1 MLYGNGVFSMQIYKL
16 FMGKKH
22 NTIGKQI
29 IGIIFFT
36 IICPSIIFYWVVV
49 KKYSDDLLQSAIKDR
64 QNLLTAINRSLSLQ
78 FDITK
83 ELSMMIYYDKSVKEY
98 IDNGDY
104 SSIPNNVKESLES
117 ITNSYI
123 SVDSIL
129 LCFKDNVYTYG
140 KTFTNLNEI
149 RLKYEE
155 DIIKRKGKSIWLP
168 TTIMQGAFARKPKDY
183 ILSRAVNSK
192 DGMVAIMYMFF
203 SSDSLQKII
212 ANPLLNKG
220 GSSFYLLSSEGQV
233 VVSKSEKEIGKKVN
247 IKLPKENFDGNE
259 GHFFIKDDSGSER
272 LISYAKMNDP
282 HWISVIIDKKSEILF
297 DVNKITKLAVIFTV
311 FYLVVISLGN
321 IGIYIFIIRPIT
333 RLSEGMDKV
342 GNQEFSELKIPYGGN
357 EIKHLTERFNQM
369 SGKIRELIL
378 RVREEEAEKN
388 EQRLKVLYMQIGP
401 HFLYNTLNSIKWLAV
416 LNKQDTIRQ
425 MIESVMKIMNGVT
438 YESAQDMITIEHE
451 LKLLD
456 SYIYIQ
462 KVRFM
467 GFDVYYDVP
476 EEILNYK
483 IDRFILQPFVE
494 NSILH
499 GIRDMQA
506 GGAIRIV
513 IRLHDEKSL
522 QVDIYDNGKGI
533 EKNEEINW
541 SRERKDSI
549 GIKNVRERIY
559 LHYGNN
565 YGVVVENNPD
575 KGVHVKLSLPAI
587 RKLPV
592 YYK

>member
-1 MLYGNGVFSMQIYKL
+1 MFSMQIYKL

-149 RLKYEE
+149 RLKYEG

-272 LISYAKMNDP
+272 LISYAKMTDP

-506 GGAIRIV
+506 GGEIRIV

-533 EKNEEINW
+533 EKNEDINW

-587 RKLPV
+587 RKEAV
-592 YYK
+592 

>member
-1 MLYGNGVFSMQIYKL
+1 MQIYKL

-117 ITNSYI
+117 ITNSYL

-149 RLKYEE
+149 RLKYEG

-272 LISYAKMNDP
+272 LISYAKMTDP

-311 FYLVVISLGN
+311 FYLAVILLGN

-357 EIKHLTERFNQM
+357 EIKYLTERFNQM

-438 YESAQDMITIEHE
+438 YESAKDMITIEHE

-533 EKNEEINW
+533 EKNEEINC

-587 RKLPV
+587 RKEAE
-592 YYK
+592 

>member
-1 MLYGNGVFSMQIYKL
+1 MLYGNGVFSMQIYKI

-149 RLKYEE
+149 RLKYEG

-247 IKLPKENFDGNE
+247 FKLPKENFDGNE

-272 LISYAKMNDP
+272 LISYAKMTDP

-321 IGIYIFIIRPIT
+321 IGIYIFIIRPTT

-369 SGKIRELIL
+369 SGKIRELIE
-378 RVREEEAEKN
+378 RVREEEAKKN

-506 GGAIRIV
+506 GGEIRIV

-533 EKNEEINW
+533 EKNEDINW

>member
-149 RLKYEE
+149 RLKYEG

-272 LISYAKMNDP
+272 LISYAKMTDP

-506 GGAIRIV
+506 GGEIRIV

-533 EKNEEINW
+533 EKNEDINW

-587 RKLPV
+587 RKEAE
-592 YYK
+592 

>member
-1 MLYGNGVFSMQIYKL
+1 MQIYKL

-83 ELSMMIYYDKSVKEY
+83 ELSMMIYYDKSIKKY

-149 RLKYEE
+149 RLKYEG

-272 LISYAKMNDP
+272 LISYAKMTDP

-587 RKLPV
+587 RKEAE
-592 YYK
+592 

>member
-1 MLYGNGVFSMQIYKL
+1 MFSMQIYKL

-104 SSIPNNVKESLES
+104 RSIPNNVKESLES

-149 RLKYEE
+149 RLKYEG

-233 VVSKSEKEIGKKVN
+233 IVSKSEKEIGKKVN

-272 LISYAKMNDP
+272 LISYAKMTDP

-357 EIKHLTERFNQM
+357 EIKYLTERFNQM

-476 EEILNYK
+476 EGILNYK

-587 RKLPV
+587 RKEAE
-592 YYK
+592 

>member
-149 RLKYEE
+149 RLKYEG

-233 VVSKSEKEIGKKVN
+233 IVSKSEKEIGKKVN

-272 LISYAKMNDP
+272 LISYAKMTDP

-357 EIKHLTERFNQM
+357 EIKYLTERFNQM

-476 EEILNYK
+476 EGILNYK

-587 RKLPV
+587 RKESV
-592 YYK
+592 

>member
-149 RLKYEE
+149 RLKYEG

-233 VVSKSEKEIGKKVN
+233 IVSKSEKEIGKKVN

-272 LISYAKMNDP
+272 LISYAKMTDP

-357 EIKHLTERFNQM
+357 EIKYLTERFNQM

-476 EEILNYK
+476 EGILNYK

-587 RKLPV
+587 RKEAE
-592 YYK
+592 

>member
-149 RLKYEE
+149 RSKYEE

-272 LISYAKMNDP
+272 LISYAKMTDP

-587 RKLPV
+587 RKEAE
-592 YYK
+592 

>member
-1 MLYGNGVFSMQIYKL
+1 
-16 FMGKKH
+16 MGKKH

-104 SSIPNNVKESLES
+104 SSIPNNVKESF
-117 ITNSYI
+117 N
-123 SVDSIL
+123 
-129 LCFKDNVYTYG
+129 FYTYG

-233 VVSKSEKEIGKKVN
+233 IVSKSEKEIGKKVN

-259 GHFFIKDDSGSER
+259 GHFFIKDKSGSEQ
-272 LISYAKMNDP
+272 LISYAKMTDP

-297 DVNKITKLAVIFTV
+297 DVNNITKLAVIFTV
-311 FYLVVISLGN
+311 FYLAVILLGN

-342 GNQEFSELKIPYGGN
+342 GNQEFSKLKIPYGGN
-357 EIKHLTERFNQM
+357 EIKYLTERFNQM
-369 SGKIRELIL
+369 SGKIRELIQ

-467 GFDVYYDVP
+467 GFNVFYDVP

-499 GIRDMQA
+499 GIRDMKA
-506 GGAIRIV
+506 GGEIRIV

-533 EKNEEINW
+533 EKNEDINW

-587 RKLPV
+587 RKEAV
-592 YYK
+592 

>member
-1 MLYGNGVFSMQIYKL
+1 MQIYKL

-117 ITNSYI
+117 ITNSYL

-149 RLKYEE
+149 RLKYEG

-272 LISYAKMNDP
+272 LISYAKMTDP

-357 EIKHLTERFNQM
+357 EIKYLTERFNQM

-438 YESAQDMITIEHE
+438 YESAKDMITIEHE

-533 EKNEEINW
+533 EKNEEINC

>member
-149 RLKYEE
+149 RLKYEG

-220 GSSFYLLSSEGQV
+220 GSLFYLLSSEGQV

-272 LISYAKMNDP
+272 LISYAKMTDP

-321 IGIYIFIIRPIT
+321 IGIYIYIIRPIT

-587 RKLPV
+587 RKEAE
-592 YYK
+592 

>member
-149 RLKYEE
+149 RSKYEE

-220 GSSFYLLSSEGQV
+220 GSLFYLLSSEGQV

-272 LISYAKMNDP
+272 LISYAKMTDP

-297 DVNKITKLAVIFTV
+297 DINKITKLAVIFTV

-476 EEILNYK
+476 EGILNYK

-587 RKLPV
+587 RKEAE
-592 YYK
+592 

>member
-149 RLKYEE
+149 RLKYEG

-272 LISYAKMNDP
+272 LISYAQMTDP

-587 RKLPV
+587 RKEAE
-592 YYK
+592 

>member
-1 MLYGNGVFSMQIYKL
+1 MQIYKL

-22 NTIGKQI
+22 NKIGKQI

-149 RLKYEE
+149 RSKYEE

-272 LISYAKMNDP
+272 LISYAKMTDP

-333 RLSEGMDKV
+333 RLSEGMYKV

-438 YESAQDMITIEHE
+438 YESAKDMITIEHE

-462 KVRFM
+462 KVRFT

-476 EEILNYK
+476 EGILNYK

-513 IRLHDEKSL
+513 VRLHDEKSL

-587 RKLPV
+587 RKEAE
-592 YYK
+592 

>member
-149 RLKYEE
+149 RLKYEG

-272 LISYAKMNDP
+272 LISYAKMTDP

-506 GGAIRIV
+506 GGEIRIV

-533 EKNEEINW
+533 EKNEDINW

-587 RKLPV
+587 RKEAV
-592 YYK
+592 

>member
-149 RLKYEE
+149 RLKYEG

-168 TTIMQGAFARKPKDY
+168 TTIMNGAFARKPKDY

-272 LISYAKMNDP
+272 LISYAKMTDP

-476 EEILNYK
+476 EGILNYK

-587 RKLPV
+587 RKEAE
-592 YYK
+592 

>member
-149 RLKYEE
+149 RSKYEE

-168 TTIMQGAFARKPKDY
+168 TTIMKGAFARKPKDY

-272 LISYAKMNDP
+272 LISYAKMTDP

-357 EIKHLTERFNQM
+357 EIKYLTERFNQM

-476 EEILNYK
+476 EGILNYK

-506 GGAIRIV
+506 GGAMRIV

-587 RKLPV
+587 RKEAE
-592 YYK
+592 

>member
-1 MLYGNGVFSMQIYKL
+1 MQIYKL

-83 ELSMMIYYDKSVKEY
+83 ELSMMIYYDKSIKKY

-149 RLKYEE
+149 RLKYEG

-233 VVSKSEKEIGKKVN
+233 IVSKSEKEIGKKVN

-259 GHFFIKDDSGSER
+259 GHFFIKDKSGSEQ
-272 LISYAKMNDP
+272 LISYTKMTDP

-297 DVNKITKLAVIFTV
+297 DVNNITKLAVIFTV
-311 FYLVVISLGN
+311 FYLAVILLGN

-342 GNQEFSELKIPYGGN
+342 GNQEFSKLKIPYGGN
-357 EIKHLTERFNQM
+357 EIKYLTERFNQM
-369 SGKIRELIL
+369 SGKIRELIQ
-378 RVREEEAEKN
+378 RVREEEAKKN

-467 GFDVYYDVP
+467 GFDVFYDVP

-499 GIRDMQA
+499 GIRDMKA
-506 GGAIRIV
+506 GGEIRIV
-513 IRLHDEKSL
+513 IRLHDDKSL

-533 EKNEEINW
+533 EKNEDINW
-541 SRERKDSI
+541 PRERKDSI

-565 YGVVVENNPD
+565 YGVVVENNLD

-587 RKLPV
+587 RKEAV
-592 YYK
+592 

>member
-1 MLYGNGVFSMQIYKL
+1 MFSMQIYKI

-149 RLKYEE
+149 RLKYEG

-272 LISYAKMNDP
+272 LISYAKMTDP

-438 YESAQDMITIEHE
+438 YESAKDMITIEHE

-587 RKLPV
+587 RKEAE
-592 YYK
+592 

>member
-149 RLKYEE
+149 RSKYEE

-272 LISYAKMNDP
+272 LISYAKMTDP

-357 EIKHLTERFNQM
+357 EIKYLTERFNQM

-476 EEILNYK
+476 EGILNYK

-587 RKLPV
+587 RKEAE
-592 YYK
+592 

>member
-1 MLYGNGVFSMQIYKL
+1 MFSMQIYKL

-149 RLKYEE
+149 RLKYEG

-272 LISYAKMNDP
+272 LISYAKMTDP

-462 KVRFM
+462 KVRFI

-587 RKLPV
+587 RKEAE
-592 YYK
+592 

>member
-149 RLKYEE
+149 RSKYEE

-233 VVSKSEKEIGKKVN
+233 VVSKSEREIGKKVN

-272 LISYAKMNDP
+272 LISYAKMTDP

-476 EEILNYK
+476 EGILNYK

-499 GIRDMQA
+499 GIRDMQV

-587 RKLPV
+587 RKEAE
-592 YYK
+592 

>member
-1 MLYGNGVFSMQIYKL
+1 MFSMQIYKL

-149 RLKYEE
+149 RLKYEG

-247 IKLPKENFDGNE
+247 FKLPKENFDGNE

-272 LISYAKMNDP
+272 LISYAKMTDP

-311 FYLVVISLGN
+311 FYLAVILLGN

-342 GNQEFSELKIPYGGN
+342 GNQEFSKLKIPYGGN
-357 EIKHLTERFNQM
+357 EIKYLTERFNQM
-369 SGKIRELIL
+369 SEKIRELIQ

-506 GGAIRIV
+506 GGEIRIV

-533 EKNEEINW
+533 EKNEDINW

-587 RKLPV
+587 RKEAE
-592 YYK
+592 

>member
-1 MLYGNGVFSMQIYKL
+1 MLYGNGVFSMQIYKI

-149 RLKYEE
+149 RLKYEG

-247 IKLPKENFDGNE
+247 FKLPKENFDGNE

-272 LISYAKMNDP
+272 LISYAKMTDP

-321 IGIYIFIIRPIT
+321 IGIYIFIIRPTT

-378 RVREEEAEKN
+378 RVREEEGEKN

-476 EEILNYK
+476 EGILNYK

-506 GGAIRIV
+506 GGEIRIV

-533 EKNEEINW
+533 EKNEDINW

-587 RKLPV
+587 RKEAE
-592 YYK
+592 

>member
-1 MLYGNGVFSMQIYKL
+1 MQIYKL

-149 RLKYEE
+149 RLKYEG

-233 VVSKSEKEIGKKVN
+233 IVSKSEKEIGKKVN

-272 LISYAKMNDP
+272 LISYAKMTDP

-321 IGIYIFIIRPIT
+321 IGIYIYIIRPIT

-587 RKLPV
+587 RKEAE
-592 YYK
+592 

>member
-1 MLYGNGVFSMQIYKL
+1 MQIYKL

-272 LISYAKMNDP
+272 LISYAKMTDP

-438 YESAQDMITIEHE
+438 YESAKDMITIEHE

-476 EEILNYK
+476 QGILNYK

-506 GGAIRIV
+506 GGTIRIV

-587 RKLPV
+587 RKEAE
-592 YYK
+592 

>member
-49 KKYSDDLLQSAIKDR
+49 KKYSDDLIQSAIKDR

-98 IDNGDY
+98 IDNGNY

-149 RLKYEE
+149 RLKYEG

-220 GSSFYLLSSEGQV
+220 ESSFYLLSSEGQV
-233 VVSKSEKEIGKKVN
+233 IVSESEKEIGKKVN

-272 LISYAKMNDP
+272 LISYAKMTDP
-282 HWISVIIDKKSEILF
+282 HWISVIIDKKSELLF
-297 DVNKITKLAVIFTV
+297 DVNNITKLAVIFTV
-311 FYLVVISLGN
+311 FYLAVILLGN
-321 IGIYIFIIRPIT
+321 IGMYIFIIRPIT
-333 RLSEGMDKV
+333 SLSDGMDKV
-342 GNQEFSELKIPYGGN
+342 GNQVFSELKIPYGGN
-357 EIKHLTERFNQM
+357 EIKYLTERFNQM
-369 SGKIRELIL
+369 SGKIRELIE
-378 RVREEEAEKN
+378 RVREEEAKKN

-438 YESAQDMITIEHE
+438 YESTQDMITIEHE

-467 GFDVYYDVP
+467 GFDVCYDVP

-506 GGAIRIV
+506 VGEIRIV

-533 EKNEEINW
+533 EKNEDINW

-565 YGVVVENNPD
+565 YGVVVENNLD

-587 RKLPV
+587 RKEAE
-592 YYK
+592 

>member
-104 SSIPNNVKESLES
+104 RSIPNNVKESLES

-149 RLKYEE
+149 RLKYEG

-233 VVSKSEKEIGKKVN
+233 IVSKSEKEIGKKVN

-272 LISYAKMNDP
+272 LISYAKMTDP

-357 EIKHLTERFNQM
+357 EIKYLTERFNQM

-476 EEILNYK
+476 EGILNYK

-587 RKLPV
+587 RKEAE
-592 YYK
+592 

>member
-272 LISYAKMNDP
+272 LISYAKMTDP

-388 EQRLKVLYMQIGP
+388 EQRLNVLYMQIGP

-587 RKLPV
+587 RKEAE
-592 YYK
+592 

>member
-1 MLYGNGVFSMQIYKL
+1 MQIYKL

-149 RLKYEE
+149 RLKYEG

-272 LISYAKMNDP
+272 LISYAKMTDP

-321 IGIYIFIIRPIT
+321 IGIYIYIIRPIT

-587 RKLPV
+587 RKEAE
-592 YYK
+592 

>member
-149 RLKYEE
+149 RLKYEG

-220 GSSFYLLSSEGQV
+220 GSLFYLLSSEGQV

-272 LISYAKMNDP
+272 LISYAKMTDP

-476 EEILNYK
+476 EGILNYK

-533 EKNEEINW
+533 EKNEEINC

-587 RKLPV
+587 RKEAE
-592 YYK
+592 

>member
-1 MLYGNGVFSMQIYKL
+1 MFSMQIYKL

-272 LISYAKMNDP
+272 LISYAKMTDP

-587 RKLPV
+587 RKEAE
-592 YYK
+592 

>member
-1 MLYGNGVFSMQIYKL
+1 MQIYKL

-83 ELSMMIYYDKSVKEY
+83 ELSMMIYYDKSIKKY

-149 RLKYEE
+149 RLKYEG

-233 VVSKSEKEIGKKVN
+233 IVSKSEKEIGKKVN

-259 GHFFIKDDSGSER
+259 GHFFIKDKSGREQI
-272 LISYAKMNDP
+272 ISYAKMPDP

-297 DVNKITKLAVIFTV
+297 DVNNITKLAVIFTV
-311 FYLVVISLGN
+311 FYLAVILLGN

-342 GNQEFSELKIPYGGN
+342 GNQEFSKLKIPYGGN
-357 EIKHLTERFNQM
+357 EIKYLTERFNQM
-369 SGKIRELIL
+369 SGKIRELIQ

-467 GFDVYYDVP
+467 GFDVFYDVP

-499 GIRDMQA
+499 GIRDMKA
-506 GGAIRIV
+506 GGEIRIV

-533 EKNEEINW
+533 EKNEDINW

-587 RKLPV
+587 RKEAV
-592 YYK
+592 

>member
-1 MLYGNGVFSMQIYKL
+1 MQIYKL

-83 ELSMMIYYDKSVKEY
+83 ELSMMIYYDKSVKKY

-149 RLKYEE
+149 RLKYEG

-233 VVSKSEKEIGKKVN
+233 IVSKSEKEIGKN
-247 IKLPKENFDGNE
+247 
-259 GHFFIKDDSGSER
+259 FFIKDKSGSEQ
-272 LISYAKMNDP
+272 LVSYAKMTDP

-297 DVNKITKLAVIFTV
+297 DVNNITKLAVIFTV
-311 FYLVVISLGN
+311 FYLAVILLGN

-342 GNQEFSELKIPYGGN
+342 GNQEFSKLKIPYGGN
-357 EIKHLTERFNQM
+357 EIKYLTERFNQM
-369 SGKIRELIL
+369 SGKIRELIQ

-467 GFDVYYDVP
+467 GFDVFYDVP

-499 GIRDMQA
+499 GIRDMKA
-506 GGAIRIV
+506 GGEIRIV
-513 IRLHDEKSL
+513 IRLQDEKSL

-533 EKNEEINW
+533 EKNEDINW
-541 SRERKDSI
+541 PRERKDSI

-565 YGVVVENNPD
+565 YGVVVENNLD

-587 RKLPV
+587 RKEAV
-592 YYK
+592 

>member
-1 MLYGNGVFSMQIYKL
+1 MLYGNGVFSMQIYKI

-149 RLKYEE
+149 RLKYEG

-272 LISYAKMNDP
+272 LISYAKMTDP

-476 EEILNYK
+476 EGILNYK

-587 RKLPV
+587 RKEAE
-592 YYK
+592 

>member
-104 SSIPNNVKESLES
+104 RSIPNNVKESLES

-272 LISYAKMNDP
+272 LISYAKMTDP

-378 RVREEEAEKN
+378 RVREEEGEKN

-506 GGAIRIV
+506 GGEIRIV

-533 EKNEEINW
+533 EKNEDINW

-587 RKLPV
+587 RKEAE
-592 YYK
+592 